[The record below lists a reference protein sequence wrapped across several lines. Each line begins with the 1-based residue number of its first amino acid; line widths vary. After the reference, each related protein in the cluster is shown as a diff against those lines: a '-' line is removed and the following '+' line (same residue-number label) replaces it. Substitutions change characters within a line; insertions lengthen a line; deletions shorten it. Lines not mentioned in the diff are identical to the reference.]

1 MTWKN
6 IQCDIPAGIAIFFI
20 AIPMSLGISLAC
32 GAPLYS
38 GLIASI
44 LGGILV
50 SPLSGSTLGISGA
63 AAGLVVIMLSS
74 IESLG
79 FSAFLLTVFIAGIC
93 QIVMGITK
101 MGSIAHYF
109 PSAVIKGMLSGIG
122 AIIFIKQIPHA
133 VGYDSDYEGDL
144 SFFQADNYS
153 SFSELAH
160 MLESFSPTATAIAIL
175 SLIIL
180 IIWEQPKF
188 KNTHFFQSLHGTL
201 IVIIVGIICNECLRA
216 YFPDIALKDAH
227 LVSLPIPQKLTD
239 LLEQMNTPDFSQLTN
254 PVIYISAITLAFVA
268 SLETLLAVEA
278 VDRLDVYR
286 RVTPTNRELIV
297 QGIANMMSGLLGG
310 LPLTQVI
317 IRSSISIQSGAK
329 TQAAGF
335 VSGVLLLIA
344 VFLIPDWLNK
354 IPLASLASIL
364 LVTSYKL
371 MRPRIIMKMYDAGI
385 YHFLPFCATI
395 VGLIFTDF
403 LTGILIGFACALIS
417 VIVENYKSAM
427 YFRETHIGNK
437 IIFRLSENVSFLNK
451 ANLKQTFD
459 HLPKDSEVIIDAT
472 RSTYLDYDVFEV
484 IRDFKK
490 EAPLKNIQVTLQNVR
505 GFGVLKPVQN
515 VKAQTYESQQA
526 LTPQQVLTILKE
538 GNAHF
543 MNNLKVNRNLFEQIN
558 DTQDNQ
564 FPMAII
570 LSCMDSRT
578 SVELIFDQGLGDVFS
593 ARVAGNIVNDDILGS
608 MEYACSVAGSKLIVI
623 LGHTHCGA
631 IKGACANVK
640 LDHLTGLLEKIQ
652 PAVASVCSE
661 HHLTQIGHNEMLI
674 QAVSEKNVMLM
685 VEQIKQRSSLLN
697 NLYQL
702 GKIDIVGGM
711 YDIETGKVTFYE

>member
-63 AAGLVVIMLSS
+63 AAGLVVIMLGS

-160 MLESFSPTATAIAIL
+160 MLESFSPTATAIAVL

-180 IIWEQPKF
+180 IIWEQPTF

-201 IVIIVGIICNECLRA
+201 IVIIVGIIANECLLT

-227 LVSLPIPQKLTD
+227 LVSLPIPQTLTD
-239 LLEQMNTPDFSQLTN
+239 LLDQMNTPDFSQLNN

-278 VDRLDVYR
+278 VDRLDVYK

-395 VGLIFTDF
+395 LGLIFTDF

-505 GFGVLKPVQN
+505 GFGVLEPVQN

-526 LTPQQVLTILKE
+526 LTPTQVLTILKE

-578 SVELIFDQGLGDVFS
+578 SVELIFDQG
-593 ARVAGNIVNDDILGS
+593 
-608 MEYACSVAGSKLIVI
+608 
-623 LGHTHCGA
+623 
-631 IKGACANVK
+631 
-640 LDHLTGLLEKIQ
+640 
-652 PAVASVCSE
+652 
-661 HHLTQIGHNEMLI
+661 
-674 QAVSEKNVMLM
+674 
-685 VEQIKQRSSLLN
+685 
-697 NLYQL
+697 
-702 GKIDIVGGM
+702 
-711 YDIETGKVTFYE
+711 